1 MIPRFDGDAPF
12 ADDFGMGYIRY
23 TTEFKL
29 ECLRK
34 YFTPPMKPV
43 RVIALETGVPFS
55 TLAEWVTKA
64 RKAGML
70 NSGESLPAMVE
81 VAMPPASAEETTKPV
96 AKTPPSQAVTITIG
110 KATVTLP
117 ASMLPQALEALLR
130 Q

>member
-1 MIPRFDGDAPF
+1 
-12 ADDFGMGYIRY
+12 MGYIRY

-55 TLAEWVTKA
+55 ALAEWVTKA

-81 VAMPPASAEETTKPV
+81 VAMPPARAEETTKP
-96 AKTPPSQAVTITIG
+96 AASATPPQTVTVTIG

-117 ASMLPQALEALLR
+117 PSMLAEALEALLR

>member
-1 MIPRFDGDAPF
+1 MISLFDADDAF
-12 ADDFGMGYIRY
+12 ADDSAMGYQRY
-23 TTEFKL
+23 TTDFKL
-29 ECLRK
+29 ACLKR

-43 RVIALETGVPFS
+43 RDLAAELDVPFS

-70 NSGESLPAMVE
+70 SSGESLPAMVE
-81 VAMPPASAEETTKPV
+81 VAMPPARAEEAAEP
-96 AKTPPSQAVTITIG
+96 AASATPPRTVTITIG

-117 ASMLPQALEALLR
+117 ASMLAEALEALLR

>member
-1 MIPRFDGDAPF
+1 
-12 ADDFGMGYIRY
+12 MGYIRY

-81 VAMPPASAEETTKPV
+81 VAMPATRAEETAKP
-96 AKTPPSQAVTITIG
+96 AALATSPQTVTITIG

-117 ASMLPQALEALLR
+117 ASMLAEALEALLR

>member
-1 MIPRFDGDAPF
+1 LIPRFDPEAPI

-34 YFTPPMKPV
+34 YFTPPMRPV

-64 RKAGML
+64 RKVGML
-70 NSGESLPAMVE
+70 NPGERLPAMVE
-81 VAMPPASAEETTKPV
+81 VAMPPARAEEPPKPAAAPTTP
-96 AKTPPSQAVTITIG
+96 QAVTITIG

-117 ASMLPQALEALLR
+117 ASMLAEALEALLR
-130 Q
+130 R